1 VNFNQ
6 AELSDPNGKL
16 SAVFTNAT
24 LRGVDFREASHI
36 KSAVFSGACFDSTTK
51 WPEGFDPKKA
61 GAELDVGA
69 PPPSA
74 AEDAGCNH

>member
-1 VNFNQ
+1 
-6 AELSDPNGKL
+6 
-16 SAVFTNAT
+16 
-24 LRGVDFREASHI
+24 
-36 KSAVFSGACFDSTTK
+36 VFSGACFDSTTK